1 MSKVSIV
8 FVYNADSGLVNEMKD
23 YVHKIV
29 SPASYECNLCAITY
43 GNTGMK
49 GEWKSFVND
58 LPVPVVFLHKDE
70 FHEQFNYPGASFPC
84 VYLQRGN
91 KLDLLI
97 TSDEINE
104 CNDLEDLKAL
114 VKDKLKFISGN

>member
-23 YVHKIV
+23 YIHKIL
-29 SPASYECNLCAITY
+29 SPSDYECNLCAITY

-49 GEWKSFVND
+49 SEWKSFVND
-58 LPVPVVFLHKDE
+58 IPVPVVFLHKDE
-70 FHEQFNYPGASFPC
+70 FYEQFNYPGAAFPC
-84 VYLQRGN
+84 VYLQRGQR
-91 KLDLLI
+91 LDMLI

-104 CNDLEDLKAL
+104 CKDVDDLKL
-114 VKDKLKFISGN
+114 LLKDKLNFISSN